1 MISSGELAEKIA
13 VLLDNKNGF
22 DIEIMKIEELTILS
36 DYFVICSG
44 TTITHLRALSDE
56 IELKLKEE
64 YSLLPRSIEGY
75 DTGGW
80 ILMDYGSVVVHIFTR
95 EMRNHYSL
103 ERLWADAPRVEVPES
118 ILPAGMTDKTDSAD

>member
-1 MISSGELAEKIA
+1 
-13 VLLDNKNGF
+13 
-22 DIEIMKIEELTILS
+22 MKIEELTILS

-103 ERLWADAPRVEVPES
+103 ERLWADAPRE
-118 ILPAGMTDKTDSAD
+118 

>member
-22 DIEIMKIEELTILS
+22 DIEIMKIEELTMLS

>member
-118 ILPAGMTDKTDSAD
+118 ILPAGMTDKNGLS